1 MKDNSLLK
9 GNAFFEKYIRKNFVK
24 YILILMVYL
33 TGFLL
38 GIGVFNN
45 NINKVESSTE
55 ISFYVTEKLEGI
67 SSKNSEAIGSYIQ
80 QDFFEFIVISVLS
93 FSIIGI
99 PVIVILLFIKA
110 LSLGVTVSALIYS
123 SGISSGLSFSI
134 LIFMI
139 PTLIKMFAL
148 LVTICS
154 SLKFI
159 ENILKYKKEIKY
171 ELVRHAFTILI
182 IFLMFCA
189 VAVYRCFSLNLV
201 DKILFW
207 EML

>member
-201 DKILFW
+201 DKILF
-207 EML
+207 